1 MKIVIKRLISVRI
14 SKSKKGE
21 ITMSFI
27 HKKSVVFDYIQII
40 IGSAFVGLAFNIF
53 LLPSKIAAGGVSGIS
68 TILYELFGYEP
79 AYVQWLINIPL
90 IVLGLILVGKEF
102 SAKTIVGTFF
112 VPFVIWLSKDLSVN
126 IDNPLLS
133 SIYGGILLG
142 IGLGIVYR
150 GNGST
155 GGTALIAQ
163 ILKKYTGISSGFSQL
178 IVDGIVVVT
187 SAFVFNFE
195 LALYALMSIYVTS
208 KVIDFVQLQTSPT
221 KLVLIITENEKKIK
235 SIIQNEIDRGFTK
248 VKSTGGYSDNE
259 KTMILCVVEQSEAV
273 YLKKLLQ
280 TAEPSSFVIFLNA
293 SEILGLGFSKAKIS
307 Q

>member
-1 MKIVIKRLISVRI
+1 
-14 SKSKKGE
+14 
-21 ITMSFI
+21 MSFLQ
-27 HKKSVVFDYIQII
+27 KKSSVFDYFQII
-40 IGSAFVGLAFNIF
+40 IGASIVGLAFNIF
-53 LLPSKIAAGGVSGIS
+53 LLPSRIAAGGISGVS
-68 TILYELFGYEP
+68 TILYELFGYNP

-90 IVLGLILVGKEF
+90 ILLGLVLAGKEF

-112 VPFVIWLSKDLSVN
+112 VPFIIFATSGIEVS

-133 SIYGGILLG
+133 SIYGGIMLG

-163 ILKKYTGISSGFSQL
+163 LLKKYTGISSGFSQL
-178 IVDGIVVVT
+178 IVDGVVVVT

-221 KLVLIITENEKKIK
+221 KLVLIITENEDKIQ
-235 SIIQNEIDRGFTK
+235 SIIQNEMDRGLTK
-248 VKSTGGYSDNE
+248 VKSTGGFSNND
-259 KTMILCVVEQSEAV
+259 KTMIFCVVEQSEAV

-280 TAEPSSFVIFLNA
+280 TAEPTSFVIFLNA
-293 SEILGLGFSKAKIS
+293 SEILGSGFSKSKVH

>member
-1 MKIVIKRLISVRI
+1 M
-14 SKSKKGE
+14 
-21 ITMSFI
+21 TFI
-27 HKKSVVFDYIQII
+27 HKKPVVYDYILII
-40 IGSAFVGLAFNIF
+40 VGATLVGLAFNIF
-53 LLPSKIAAGGVSGIS
+53 LLPSRIAAGGISGVS
-68 TILYELFGYEP
+68 TILYELFGYNP

-90 IVLGLILVGKEF
+90 ILLGLLLAGKEF

-112 VPFVIWLSKDLSVN
+112 VPFVIYLTTGIQLSV
-126 IDNPLLS
+126 DNPLLS

-163 ILKKYTGISSGFSQL
+163 LLKKYTGISSGFSQL

-221 KLVLIITENEKKIK
+221 KLVLIITENEEKIQ
-235 SIIQNEIDRGFTK
+235 SVIQNEIDRGWTN
-248 VKSTGGYSDNE
+248 VKSTGGYSNNE

-293 SEILGLGFSKAKIS
+293 SEILGLGFSKAKIHR
-307 Q
+307 